1 MSGSD
6 SFFAPENNAYITGGC
21 DRSETIDIQSSQAV
35 FGAAKSLSNQV
46 IRDFTAHLG
55 AIRANI
61 FDGKSDGKSFPCIL
75 LVRFTVRRSAR
86 RCESLVIKAFA
97 QWCLTAFRE
106 SASDIADSPTPWAVR
121 CLPIGNLNVTI
132 SQ

>member
-6 SFFAPENNAYITGGC
+6 SFFVPKNKAYITRSC

-55 AIRANI
+55 AIQANF
-61 FDGKSDGKSFPCIL
+61 FDGKSDGKSF
-75 LVRFTVRRSAR
+75 
-86 RCESLVIKAFA
+86 
-97 QWCLTAFRE
+97 
-106 SASDIADSPTPWAVR
+106 
-121 CLPIGNLNVTI
+121 
-132 SQ
+132 